1 MAVRPPSRLVLVV
14 VLMVA
19 ASLAGC
25 GPTDGP
31 APKLTPPPGTSSPT
45 SSVAS
50 TLTPTRVSTTAGSTT
65 VTATEEDN
73 GRTVRLRQGQQLHV
87 VLHSTYWTMKP
98 VTQSQVLSAG
108 GDPVISPQPS
118 GCVAGGGCGTVTAR
132 YDAVAPGRT
141 EVTATR
147 TSCGEAMGCT
157 AADATWM
164 VAVLVE

>member
-1 MAVRPPSRLVLVV
+1 MAVRPPSQLVLVV

-25 GPTDGP
+25 STTDGP

-50 TLTPTRVSTTAGSTT
+50 TPTPTTSTT
-65 VTATEEDN
+65 VTATEADN
-73 GRTVRLRQGQQLHV
+73 GRTVRLRPGQQLRV

-98 VTQSQVLSAG
+98 VTPSQVLSAG

-118 GCVAGGGCGTVTAR
+118 GCVAGGGCGTVTAV
-132 YDAVAPGRT
+132 YDVVAPGRT

-157 AADATWM
+157 AADATWT
-164 VAVLVE
+164 VTVLVQ